1 MTTTNFTGVI
11 DYGVGNVRSVCS
23 AVEAV
28 GGRPVLSSKPDELMK
43 CDRLILP
50 GVGAFA
56 HGMAEL
62 RNRGLDAVL
71 RAAVIDGM
79 PLLGICLGMQML
91 AQSSLE
97 FGESTGL
104 GFAQGIVSLIKSRD
118 PTRTLRL
125 PHVAWKP
132 LERKSESAAWLFD
145 GVDPDACFYFIHSY
159 AVSATSPDVVATA
172 EVDGNEFAA
181 VLEIRNV
188 IGTQFHP
195 EKSGPE
201 GLKIIKN
208 FVMKGRNNHV

>member
-1 MTTTNFTGVI
+1 MTKTNFTGVI

-28 GGRPVLSSKPDELMK
+28 GGRPVLSSDPDELMK

-62 RNRGLDAVL
+62 RTRGLNEALRSAVT
-71 RAAVIDGM
+71 DGV

-97 FGESTGL
+97 FGESAGL
-104 GFAQGIVSLIKSRD
+104 GLAQGVVSLIRSRD
-118 PTRTLRL
+118 PMRRLRL

-132 LERKSESAAWLFD
+132 LERKSESAAWLFE
-145 GVDPDACFYFIHSY
+145 GVDPDARFYFIHSY
-159 AVSATSPDVVATA
+159 ALPATSADVVAVA
-172 EVDGNEFAA
+172 EIDGNEFAA
-181 VLEIRNV
+181 VLAIRNV

-201 GLKIIKN
+201 GLKILKN
-208 FVMKGRNNHV
+208 FVMKVDKSHV